1 MKYTTGKT
9 LVKSITYEHLLEH
22 TFCLFESGVVEAN
35 LVTSTAAFNLIHV
48 ISHMPECVPS
58 TESVVLR
65 FDEMIVFHYNPR
77 DFLSSRSSNLSSISL
92 MIPFIKIHE
101 IAL

>member
-1 MKYTTGKT
+1 MKLTTEKT

-58 TESVVLR
+58 TESVVFR
-65 FDEMIVFHYNPR
+65 HDIVYESH
-77 DFLSSRSSNLSSISL
+77 
-92 MIPFIKIHE
+92 
-101 IAL
+101 